1 MLLYKG
7 VLHGIIQGTSSRPV
21 AAAAVQ
27 VILQGSTRFL
37 FVSDKVPENLDQR
50 VSKLSLDVPQK
61 KTDLNCNPLKMCFL
75 GEKVVLQR
83 ESQMGFC
90 SFLLS

>member
-27 VILQGSTRFL
+27 INPPRGAAHFL
-37 FVSDKVPENLDQR
+37 FVSDKVPE
-50 VSKLSLDVPQK
+50 KH
-61 KTDLNCNPLKMCFL
+61 
-75 GEKVVLQR
+75 
-83 ESQMGFC
+83 
-90 SFLLS
+90 